1 MNRPNAIAI
10 GRLFDA
16 HDCYVLDDKTRVIS
30 KRGLVSLLRGSGGD
44 KDGQIER
51 RIAALPKRFHHLAVG
66 TNLEFVFPGGG
77 VAHAVDVDTV
87 VEICS
92 AYAEA
97 LGRGELRRNQLH
109 LAANATRVLAAAA
122 KVGLSA
128 LVDEATGY
136 DAIRE
141 RGELARIFS
150 DELNAWEMVFT
161 PPFVARLCA
170 LGFAGQKNVTWSG
183 GAYPRPLAKVFRRIY
198 DLILGDGVASRLK
211 ERNPEPR
218 HGSNHHQWLTDEARD
233 VLKRN
238 MGIVTFCAQQSHSRR
253 EFLSRLKAYY
263 SGQSSLVF
271 AA

>member
-16 HDCYVLDDKTRVIS
+16 HDCYVLDDKTRVLS
-30 KRGLVSLLRGSGGD
+30 RNGLIRLLSDGARKGGSLGAYID
-44 KDGQIER
+44 
-51 RIAALPKRFHHLAVG
+51 ALPRRFAHLAARA
-66 TNLEFVFPGGG
+66 NLEFIPPGGR

-92 AYAEA
+92 AYADA
-97 LGRGELRRNQLH
+97 MSRGELRRNQLH
-109 LAANATRVLAAAA
+109 LATNATRVLAAAA

-161 PPFVARLCA
+161 PQLVARLCA
-170 LGFAGQKNVTWSG
+170 LGFAGQRNVAWSG

-198 DLILGDGVASRLK
+198 DLLLGDGVASRLK

-253 EFLSRLKAYY
+253 EFLSRLKAHY